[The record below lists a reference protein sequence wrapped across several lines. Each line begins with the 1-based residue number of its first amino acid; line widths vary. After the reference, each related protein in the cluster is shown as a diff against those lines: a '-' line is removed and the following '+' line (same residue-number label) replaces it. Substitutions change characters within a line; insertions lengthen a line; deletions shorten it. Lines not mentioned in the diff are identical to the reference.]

1 MLHFSVTC
9 ENLHTYKRSRGS
21 EKSEIND
28 PIRLSD
34 FYGLESLSV
43 EFIYMEEIMDT
54 DPCTSEECNNEGS
67 GGGREGKRGEKGLE
81 RDLSSRVA
89 ARFNP
94 RNSRCVA
101 DIDGTCY
108 VRHNRYKG

>member
-1 MLHFSVTC
+1 
-9 ENLHTYKRSRGS
+9 
-21 EKSEIND
+21 
-28 PIRLSD
+28 
-34 FYGLESLSV
+34 
-43 EFIYMEEIMDT
+43 MDT
-54 DPCTSEECNNEGS
+54 DPRTSEECNNEGGGGS
-67 GGGREGKRGEKGLE
+67 RGGREGKRGERGLE